1 MGYISKGIALCGTRQ
16 VRAAREAFDLASSFA
31 DGPKINHFLLMIKA
45 GRIFLI
51 YPVLHHAH

>member
-16 VRAAREAFDLASSFA
+16 VRAAGEAFDLASSFA
-31 DGPKINHFLLMIKA
+31 DGLKINHFLLMIKA

-51 YPVLHHAH
+51 